1 MIFNK
6 KVILKMINHLS
17 ATCQRRA
24 IVLEEGWN
32 YTCSKTRQ
40 RSSNVDMDLLSDS
53 LLATSNCAII

>member
-6 KVILKMINHLS
+6 KVILKIINHLS

-32 YTCSKTRQ
+32 YTVRQ
-40 RSSNVDMDLLSDS
+40 GNGRLMYVLHGL
-53 LLATSNCAII
+53 IE